1 MVESTNT
8 FSQQMHL
15 PFFVGYIDIQQTLN
29 VTQQQNNHFTLFFF
43 FFTFFVCKFIRVT
56 GLMNIQ
62 NSFEHVQ
69 TLDISQ
75 CHFVLT

>member
-15 PFFVGYIDIQQTLN
+15 PFLLVTLIYSKPLMSN
-29 VTQQQNNHFTLFFF
+29 SSRITILHSFFSSLH
-43 FFTFFVCKFIRVT
+43 FFVCKFIRVT

-69 TLDISQ
+69 TLDINQ